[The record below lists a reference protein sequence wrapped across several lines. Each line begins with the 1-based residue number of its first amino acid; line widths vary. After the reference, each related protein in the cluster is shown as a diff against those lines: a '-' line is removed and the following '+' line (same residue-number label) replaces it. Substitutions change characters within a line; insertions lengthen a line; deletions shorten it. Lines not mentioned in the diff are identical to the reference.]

1 MTENGK
7 STRRSK
13 FDTDGALCAMNS
25 TNSIHTHM
33 HTSITNVAWCALKY
47 CVSESSLHEWLS
59 LFCPYYVL
67 KRRRYVS
74 FCLEYIVRV
83 LLTNLS
89 NSKRLSLHFFHT
101 RNVAA
106 FIRINL
112 NPLKRHIVIYMIC
125 MHLWGRIVMRTHAR
139 IKPIFRFDFAVRK
152 KERIKRASNEFL
164 FVVFDIG
171 ETFF

>member
-1 MTENGK
+1 
-7 STRRSK
+7 
-13 FDTDGALCAMNS
+13 
-25 TNSIHTHM
+25 M

-89 NSKRLSLHFFHT
+89 NTKRLSLHFFHT

-139 IKPIFRFDFAVRK
+139 IKPIFRFDFAVAKKNRTNRTRQQRVFICCFWHWRFIFFVEKKRK
-152 KERIKRASNEFL
+152 NYTKFHSLLLL
-164 FVVFDIG
+164 FDSFYFD
-171 ETFF
+171 FD